1 MSTRTQRAKKV
12 KKAKSGM
19 TFVQACQV
27 GADMFFDFRKRG
39 IDVEDEEEV
48 FGKFEAEIKGTD
60 VPEELRGAAFA
71 SFLDQRE
78 CELGWD

>member
-1 MSTRTQRAKKV
+1 MCRILGDAFAGLFAAQSFAQPRDLFA
-12 KKAKSGM
+12 
-19 TFVQACQV
+19 
-27 GADMFFDFRKRG
+27 
-39 IDVEDEEEV
+39 E
-48 FGKFEAEIKGTD
+48 FEAEAEAAG

>member
-1 MSTRTQRAKKV
+1 MRTKTLRAKK
-12 KKAKSGM
+12 ATRGM
-19 TFVQACQV
+19 TFVQACQA

-39 IDVEDEEEV
+39 IDVEDEDRIL
-48 FGKFEAEIKGTD
+48 GMFEAEAEAAG

>member
-1 MSTRTQRAKKV
+1 MKKRVAK
-12 KKAKSGM
+12 GM

-39 IDVEDEEEV
+39 IDVEDEDMVLGAFEKEV
-48 FGKFEAEIKGTD
+48 AGTG
-60 VPEELRGAAFA
+60 VPEDLRGAALA